1 MYNISESSK
10 LKKKTKKRIKKI
22 LNLSLWPE
30 LLITIVGVILG
41 LMITNSYESYQL
53 KTSHKKALEKVWN
66 EVNDNNETL
75 KDFYSEL
82 TEKYHGYKVFEKYW
96 DKETTLLVPNDSL
109 ELFKDQVKSVL
120 RIDSTYI
127 VSDKM
132 TRVRGY
138 FEISLSSPLI
148 GGRLRNSIWNTF
160 SKQQSLLSITD
171 FTTLSR
177 LEQIYSLQDEIN
189 EQTKLWKKS
198 MFNDFAND
206 DKGKEEFVHQWA
218 LLLLNQKM
226 LLDLYYL
233 NINEQNTN

>member
-1 MYNISESSK
+1 
-10 LKKKTKKRIKKI
+10 
-22 LNLSLWPE
+22 
-30 LLITIVGVILG
+30 
-41 LMITNSYESYQL
+41 MITNSYESYQL